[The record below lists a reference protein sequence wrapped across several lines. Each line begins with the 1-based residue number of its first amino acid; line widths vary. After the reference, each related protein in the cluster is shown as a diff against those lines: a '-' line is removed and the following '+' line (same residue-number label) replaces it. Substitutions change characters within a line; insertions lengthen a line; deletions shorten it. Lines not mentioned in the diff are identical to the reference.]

1 MPYATRTIVTPYADI
16 RLTETDGTGLPLLLL
31 HGSGASRR
39 VFDLQL
45 ESGLAERHRVL
56 AMDLPGHG
64 ESSDARDP
72 SRDYTITG
80 LADCVASVL
89 EQLGIGRVAVFGWSL
104 GGHIAIELM
113 HRHPTIA
120 GLILTGTPPVSHG
133 PIGMLRGFH
142 ANWDMFLASKERYT
156 PRDVER
162 YAQLCYGNAVEGWM
176 LDDVRRT
183 DGRIRPTFS
192 RSMMRGDGVDQRRTI
207 EESLVPIA
215 LVNGEHD
222 PIIKLSYVSS
232 LTIPT
237 LWDGHAL
244 VLSDAGHAAFRD
256 VPNRFNALLMRFASD
271 AESWHVAPSRM
282 ARSVA

>member
-39 VFDLQL
+39 YLTC
-45 ESGLAERHRVL
+45 SSKAGLAERHRVL

-89 EQLGIGRVAVFGWSL
+89 EQPGIGRVAVFGWSL

-133 PIGMLRGFH
+133 RS
-142 ANWDMFLASKERYT
+142 ACCAASTPTGTCSSPPRSDT

-192 RSMMRGDGVDQRRTI
+192 CSMMRGDGVDQRRTI

-244 VLSDAGHAAFRD
+244 VLGRWTCGLQTCKPLQCA
-256 VPNRFNALLMRFASD
+256 LMRFASD